1 MQSSSR
7 LFLRILFSSEGDH
20 STEADLTHRRHPSFP
35 RPPWPRAT
43 SGNGGKVTTSERWCR
58 HGLSAHPCSGLPHL
72 SWGGLG
78 LNSGRL
84 GPPGG
89 PCPLASAVLGL
100 FGVSVAPAVT
110 VSTWT
115 VSIFP
120 PDQEPSSGLC
130 CQDLG
135 KEGGGE
141 RERERKKQQVA
152 LPDSVLS
159 SLPYIQLGGLGVG
172 RPYRS

>member
-135 KEGGGE
+135 KEGEGE